1 MKIKYYYC
9 LFERNSLF
17 LVQNV
22 SPRECANF
30 SKVHKKI
37 RSGGQSYNR
46 LNHSFT
52 GEMCKNK
59 LVKSVQNR
67 QCYNN
72 RTFGE
77 CAHCAPHC
85 ECESGF
91 RNCDSKLGLLSSFG
105 CVPGF
110 GVLPGYV
117 FFLSFFCN
125 IINSFPLFLFTSF
138 VAKMETLVVKATTTF
153 SIAMRLSI
161 VSCSS
166 YIYVCWK
173 SKWINLLCCFERDV
187 V

>member
-46 LNHSFT
+46 PNHSFT

-72 RTFGE
+72 RSFGE

-117 FFLSFFCN
+117 FFLSLFLQNHQQFSFVFVHFFCRKN
-125 IINSFPLFLFTSF
+125 GNACCESDDDLLNSYAP
-138 VAKMETLVVKATTTF
+138 VH
-153 SIAMRLSI
+153 
-161 VSCSS
+161 
-166 YIYVCWK
+166 
-173 SKWINLLCCFERDV
+173 CFM
-187 V
+187 